1 MIPDAF
7 FERGVHVMAGIR
19 VVDPDQMIRILK
31 QGGSAYHLLHG
42 CSEKIAFTK
51 R

>member
-1 MIPDAF
+1 
-7 FERGVHVMAGIR
+7 MAGVR
-19 VVDPDQMIRILK
+19 VVDPGLMIRILK
-31 QGGSAYHLLHG
+31 QGGSAYHLLQH